1 MEEYSIYKE
10 VLTTT
15 TKNQSDLK
23 LIKLK
28 IQPPIDRKT
37 SRQRNMH
44 NDTTGMKS
52 ENPRLEKLYMVNNPV
67 SWREETEKEERERMR
82 GEGEI
87 YRWREAQRDTATS

>member
-1 MEEYSIYKE
+1 M
-10 VLTTT
+10 
-15 TKNQSDLK
+15 K

-37 SRQRNMH
+37 RIQRNMH

-67 SWREETEKEERERMR
+67 SWREETEEKERERMR

>member
-1 MEEYSIYKE
+1 M
-10 VLTTT
+10 
-15 TKNQSDLK
+15 K

-44 NDTTGMKS
+44 TDTTGMKS

-67 SWREETEKEERERMR
+67 SWREETEEKERERMR

>member
-1 MEEYSIYKE
+1 M
-10 VLTTT
+10 
-15 TKNQSDLK
+15 K

-37 SRQRNMH
+37 RIQRNMH

-67 SWREETEKEERERMR
+67 S
-82 GEGEI
+82 
-87 YRWREAQRDTATS
+87 